1 MDFDTFMLAIEQ
13 NLSALDITLAD
24 IASFVTFDA
33 PAKPTDEQI
42 DRDARECVEGRARA
56 AIAKAEAR
64 DAL

>member
-56 AIAKAEAR
+56 VEAVELAR
-64 DAL
+64 VAA